1 MLRLLFSLLC
11 SVFLAGP
18 VSAQAP
24 LSPQDTLAYTTA
36 SVRLREK
43 PFATARALAVLPQST
58 AVRLYSCSQGWC
70 SVAVSRL
77 SGYLLEEF
85 LSAQA
90 PQAPT
95 AQGRGYINSQG
106 EWGPSPTR
114 TADGKPPEGATAHC
128 RDGTFS
134 FSRTRQGTCSHP
146 GGVAEWLRE

>member
-1 MLRLLFSLLC
+1 MRRQLLSPLC

-18 VSAQAP
+18 VLAQAP
-24 LSPQDTLAYTTA
+24 LTPLDTLAYTTT
-36 SVRLREK
+36 SIRLREK
-43 PFATARALAVLPQST
+43 PFPTARSLAVLTQGT

-77 SGYLLEEF
+77 AGYLLEEF

-90 PQAPT
+90 PQAAT
-95 AQGRGYINSQG
+95 SQGRGYINSQG
-106 EWGPSPTR
+106 EWVPSPTR
-114 TADGKPPEGATAHC
+114 TADSQPPPGATAHC

-134 FSRTRQGTCSHP
+134 FSRSRQGTCSHH